1 MNLSATSWSL
11 KFKQLDRDKFI
22 LGCNFYNLEDNVGL
36 DGVGIGTS
44 KDMVQWTRETQ
55 YDLTTYKKW
64 NDYVAI

>member
-44 KDMVQWTRETQ
+44 KDMVQ
-55 YDLTTYKKW
+55 
-64 NDYVAI
+64 